1 MIGQA
6 PLSLWLPRSRTKIT
20 RSHGPITLW
29 MWMFSTVLHFLVLPE
44 IETLQEKKN
53 WYMKLSQ
60 PLPPMPAILGDFTCA
75 VYQVTF
81 MAPKY
86 HFLDAR
92 WSLGSKLVFWT
103 FFGVLYRVRNARSAF
118 YAWVRVLY
126 WPAHKSRGSIKS
138 LVILLFNMRGNLFFC
153 LLFSH
158 KQSTKSQKT
167 GCSCRLVFLPI
178 IFIVFKTNET

>member
-1 MIGQA
+1 MRKGIETKYLILHGWKRREQELRVIWKWELLLALVIGQA

-118 YAWVRVLY
+118 YAWVRIFTQSV
-126 WPAHKSRGSIKS
+126 
-138 LVILLFNMRGNLFFC
+138 MR
-153 LLFSH
+153 SP
-158 KQSTKSQKT
+158 
-167 GCSCRLVFLPI
+167 R
-178 IFIVFKTNET
+178 FIPSPCFTPSP